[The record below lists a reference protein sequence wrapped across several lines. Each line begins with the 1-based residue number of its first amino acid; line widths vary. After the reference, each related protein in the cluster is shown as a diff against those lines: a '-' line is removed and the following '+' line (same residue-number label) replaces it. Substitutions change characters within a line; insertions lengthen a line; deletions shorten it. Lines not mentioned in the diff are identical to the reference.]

1 MTQLKNEQV
10 WTETSPKQV
19 YKAFPPIKHVNRHS
33 ASQVVVELHIKTMW
47 YCDNIYW
54 NSQHEKYWRRQRLAR
69 AWSNRNSN
77 SPPVGMQHS
86 CFQRQSVCFSW
97 SQKRS
102 YQQPQSLA
110 TQSSNPTPLYL
121 HKWAETCV
129 HAKICTQMFKA
140 ALFRTPKLGSNPRYP
155 SIDEKTNCVISRHCN
170 IIQH

>member
-19 YKAFPPIKHVNRHS
+19 YKAFPPIKHVKRHS

-47 YCDNIYW
+47 YCENIYW

-86 CFQRQSVCFSW
+86 CFQRQSVSREARNVLINSLRVLPHNPAIPLHCTY
-97 SQKRS
+97 RS
-102 YQQPQSLA
+102 ELKLVSMPRSAHKCLKQLYSERQNLEA
-110 TQSSNPTPLYL
+110 TPDILQ
-121 HKWAETCV
+121 
-129 HAKICTQMFKA
+129 
-140 ALFRTPKLGSNPRYP
+140 
-155 SIDEKTNCVISRHCN
+155 
-170 IIQH
+170 